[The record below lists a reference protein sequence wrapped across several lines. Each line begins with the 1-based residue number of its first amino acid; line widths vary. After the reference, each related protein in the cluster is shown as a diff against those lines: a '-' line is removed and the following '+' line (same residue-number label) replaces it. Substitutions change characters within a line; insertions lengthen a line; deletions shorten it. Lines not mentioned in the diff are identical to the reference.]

1 HPHRHDPEH
10 CATAMADTRQSILPW
25 TYTSAVTRCRLS
37 SPNPRSTLANLN
49 EGSIMTVV
57 KSALRYSA
65 EHEWLNDEDPVRI
78 GITDYAADQLGDVV
92 FAELPEVGDTVTAGE
107 VCGELESTEDVIQNP
122 ERINEDPYG
131 AGWLFTVDVSE
142 EGPLLTPEQYAE
154 QTEGTV
160 E

>member
-1 HPHRHDPEH
+1 
-10 CATAMADTRQSILPW
+10 
-25 TYTSAVTRCRLS
+25 
-37 SPNPRSTLANLN
+37 
-49 EGSIMTVV
+49 MTVV
-57 KSALRYSA
+57 KFALRYSA

-107 VCGELESTEDVIQNP
+107 VCGELESTKSVSELYSPVTGTIVEANDDVVQNP

-131 AGWLFTVDVSE
+131 AGWLFTVDVTE
-142 EGPLLTPEQYAE
+142 EGELLTAEQYAE

>member
-1 HPHRHDPEH
+1 
-10 CATAMADTRQSILPW
+10 
-25 TYTSAVTRCRLS
+25 
-37 SPNPRSTLANLN
+37 
-49 EGSIMTVV
+49 MTVV

-92 FAELPEVGDTVTAGE
+92 FAELDSPVTGTI
-107 VCGELESTEDVIQNP
+107 VESNEDVIQNP

-131 AGWLFTVDVSE
+131 AGWLFTVEVAE
-142 EGPLLTPEQYAE
+142 EGPLLTPQEYAE
-154 QTEGTV
+154 QTDGTV

>member
-1 HPHRHDPEH
+1 
-10 CATAMADTRQSILPW
+10 
-25 TYTSAVTRCRLS
+25 
-37 SPNPRSTLANLN
+37 
-49 EGSIMTVV
+49 MTVV

-107 VCGELESTEDVIQNP
+107 VCGELESTKAVSELYSPFTVSIVENTADGIHKSS
-122 ERINEDPYG
+122 RINDDPYS
-131 AGWLFTVDVSE
+131 AGWLFTVDVTY
-142 EGPLLTPEQYAE
+142 EGDILIPQHYAE
-154 QTEGTV
+154 QSEVSV